1 MSSRLDKAIKDFIQ
15 IIREAGNKGT
25 SPLDA
30 QAEVLRIDEDGTAWV
45 HLPGGVD
52 ETPVKLTINAEVG
65 DKVYV
70 RLSGGRAWITGNQ
83 TAPPTDDKT
92 AITAKSLANLAGNRA
107 KTAQKTA
114 DQAQIVA
121 DSALKGTKENAA
133 QMAQMVLDFNGDIK
147 NLQDQIDGNIATWFY
162 DVDPDMGLPPVTDWD
177 TDEKKDAHLGDIYY
191 NTVKGYAWRF
201 MKSGS
206 TYSWE
211 RITDTDV
218 TKALADAA
226 KAQDTAD
233 SKRRVFYNT
242 PTVPYD
248 AGDLWVQGSGGDI
261 LRCAQAKTNTGSYDR
276 NDWVLAS
283 KYTDDSALNT
293 WIEGDFATTIQGL
306 EEGLVDAKVETYYQ
320 TTDPSTGWSD
330 TQKSEHKGDLWYNST
345 ASVQKYYRWS
355 GTAWQELT
363 ATPPQAVF
371 DSIDKKATIYTG
383 TTAPTNPSSGDLW
396 FKGADE
402 PILTYVN
409 NSWVEYN
416 KYTDDSTLNAWLT
429 NTYAVD
435 KTNLQNQIDGKAE
448 TWYQATDPSLDW
460 SAADKPNHEG
470 DLWYN
475 TSDNTTWYYTGTA
488 WSQQSIPTS
497 VFNNINGKANI
508 FVGSTTPEN
517 PKTGDLWLESASSD
531 ILTYVDG
538 SWVKYNKYT
547 DDTKAKQAIQ
557 DAANAATSA
566 TDYIS
571 PQSVSSTDDGI
582 KVFPKSEKDN
592 PKNYININSNS
603 TDIYKNGKKIAQYSQ
618 GIIINDDDGNKVFS
632 AELMNGKYIN
642 EHDSLGIHKKISA
655 GVTTTLSFDLTV
667 APSGDIE
674 GTIPVSNSFGELL
687 GIMNVYSFIE
697 APQELSIPSE
707 YGTGSVLVNSISY
720 TNRTVTVSITNNTNI
735 EIDFGTSA
743 EYADHMIWSYYMRDY
758 GVATRCGGFWEND
771 YTKAFAIG
779 VGKDTNNRKNAFAV
793 DWDGNVAVNGNL
805 VVQGDNLVSKIQNM
819 FCAAYPETLTVKN
832 GTFTNDGSNASLVG
846 NSLYLHI
853 NAKANAAIT
862 AGNISNQTML
872 TITFTDDRIL
882 TLYSV
887 SGSGGSSGPNS
898 QMLFT
903 GASSGGQHTITVTLA
918 AIAQNIAKGGVINA
932 KVSIPCVL
940 NWDAYH

>member
-92 AITAKSLANLAGNRA
+92 AIAAKSLANIAGNRA

-114 DQAQIVA
+114 DKAQIVA
-121 DSALKGTKENAA
+121 DSALKGAKENAA

-162 DVDPDMGLPPVTDWD
+162 DVDPDMSLPPVTDWD

-306 EEGLVDAKVETYYQ
+306 EEGLVDAKIETYYQ

-383 TTAPTNPSSGDLW
+383 TTTPTNPSSGDLW

-409 NSWVEYN
+409 SSWVEYN
-416 KYTDDSTLNAWLT
+416 KYTDDSTLNTWLT

-475 TSDNTTWYYTGTA
+475 TSDNTTWYYTGSA

-508 FVGSTTPEN
+508 FVGSITPEN

-547 DDTKAKQAIQ
+547 DDTKAEQAIG
-557 DAANAATSA
+557 DAANAQTAA
-566 TDYIS
+566 
-571 PQSVSSTDDGI
+571 
-582 KVFPKSEKDN
+582 DN
-592 PKNYININSNS
+592 
-603 TDIYKNGKKIAQYSQ
+603 AQT
-618 GIIINDDDGNKVFS
+618 GV
-632 AELMNGKYIN
+632 
-642 EHDSLGIHKKISA
+642 DSLNDSVF
-655 GVTTTLSFDLTV
+655 GVQTFEYILDGV
-667 APSGDIE
+667 
-674 GTIPVSNSFGELL
+674 TIPVHKREDGTYYYILNDAEVDVAEADLVHDSNGDLVSYQEG
-687 GIMNVYSFIE
+687 GINESLNDIANDIDAIDTKVDGFNAREDALYK
-697 APQELSIPSE
+697 SIQD
-707 YGTGSVLVNSISY
+707 NSLI
-720 TNRTVTVSITNNTNI
+720 
-735 EIDFGTSA
+735 A
-743 EYADHMIWSYYMRDY
+743 
-758 GVATRCGGFWEND
+758 
-771 YTKAFAIG
+771 
-779 VGKDTNNRKNAFAV
+779 RKNARVEENSIIITNDTTTEDIVNLLNYLQLNA
-793 DWDGNVAVNGNL
+793 DSIMIYGDGDSIVTIAKAEGNAGYMEMAGTSLLIAQESRLSTIRLRSADRIGNL
-805 VVQGDNLVSKIQNM
+805 AFVAGSDGHVSLR
-819 FCAAYPETLTVKN
+819 E
-832 GTFTNDGSNASLVG
+832 
-846 NSLYLHI
+846 
-853 NAKANAAIT
+853 
-862 AGNISNQTML
+862 
-872 TITFTDDRIL
+872 
-882 TLYSV
+882 
-887 SGSGGSSGPNS
+887 
-898 QMLFT
+898 
-903 GASSGGQHTITVTLA
+903 
-918 AIAQNIAKGGVINA
+918 
-932 KVSIPCVL
+932 VL
-940 NWDAYH
+940 D